1 MPRKPK
7 TTEAKKV
14 SKTRNKSV
22 TAEHFIAAMEAN
34 TERVEQ
40 KDNFTYL
47 FVNYDGMVAL
57 LRSDAFGYPNV
68 KRNSVVQRVGKFA
81 KRMKNVKIRSAN
93 RKSNVGDIDD
103 ALNGMLAR
111 LKDKHN

>member
-34 TERVEQ
+34 TERVAQ
-40 KDNFTYL
+40 KDKFTYL

-57 LRSDAFGYPNV
+57 LRSDAFG
-68 KRNSVVQRVGKFA
+68 
-81 KRMKNVKIRSAN
+81 
-93 RKSNVGDIDD
+93 
-103 ALNGMLAR
+103 
-111 LKDKHN
+111 